1 MPLTPFAK
9 RHAKP
14 LEHLD
19 RALVRGIRG
28 RQYAVDAAV
37 LKSVPQ
43 HRPRRFLA
51 EAAAP
56 EAWLHAEEELHFL
69 AAFEHPVAAETNK
82 CAIVRIGS
90 EINVH
95 GKEAGFMLGKTAF
108 AGSNHILDLLDRDD
122 LPFKQISAH
131 LRIDAELMHYRNMVF
146 FQRYEPETFG
156 MKLNHAGSLPK
167 GVNISEHLEFAE
179 KRSRERRMRFS
190 FWPNPTQPFSD
201 LLELVQHADSTGW
214 DGVWYADHFMPNAE
228 DTSTPWA
235 EAWTTLSALG
245 ALTKRV
251 RLGTLV
257 TGNTY
262 RHPAVLAKMA
272 ATLDHITE
280 GRVVLGLG
288 SGWQENEH
296 RQYGLPFYDVP
307 ERLARLDEACEV
319 IKRLFHDQRSHFE
332 GRFYTLTDATL
343 EPKPLQHPLP
353 LMIGGGGEKVT
364 LKITAKHADEW
375 NVWGDPTILRQKMAI
390 LDAHCADVDR
400 NPADI
405 QRSAVALLFMS
416 EDNAFLEQMLNSDIQ
431 QPHLV
436 GTPAEIH
443 EIIEEYE
450 EAGVNEFILPDFT
463 LGSKEQKLKTMD
475 TFLKE
480 VAGR

>member
-1 MPLTPFAK
+1 MLQNGA
-9 RHAKP
+9 
-14 LEHLD
+14 
-19 RALVRGIRG
+19 G
-28 RQYAVDAAV
+28 
-37 LKSVPQ
+37 
-43 HRPRRFLA
+43 RFLTKST
-51 EAAAP
+51 AP
-56 EAWLHAEEELHFL
+56 EARLHPEQKLHL
-69 AAFEHPVAAETNK
+69 PTILEHPVAAETHK
-82 CAIVRIGS
+82 RAVVRIRR

-95 GKEAGFMLGKTAF
+95 GKEAGLVLGKATL
-108 AGSNHILDLLDRDD
+108 AGGNHILDLLDRND
-122 LPFKQISAH
+122 LTLKEISPH
-131 LRIDAELMHYRNMVF
+131 LRINAELMHNRNMVF
-146 FQRYEPETFG
+146 FQRYELETFG

-167 GVNISEHLEFAE
+167 GVHISEHLGLGE
-179 KRSRERRMRFS
+179 KRSRGRRMRFS

-201 LLELVQHADSTGW
+201 LLELVQHADDTGW
-214 DGVWYADHFMPNAE
+214 DGVWFADHFMPNAE

-272 ATLDHITE
+272 ATLDHITG

-296 RQYGLPFYDVP
+296 RQYGLPFYTVA
-307 ERLARLDEACEV
+307 ERLARLDEACQV
-319 IKRLFHDQRSHFE
+319 IKLLLHDQRSQFE

-343 EPKPLQHPLP
+343 EPKPVQHPLP

-375 NVWGDPTILRQKMAI
+375 NVWGDPTILRQKMTI

-400 NPADI
+400 DPADI

-443 EIIEEYE
+443 EIMDEYE
-450 EAGVNEFILPDFT
+450 QAGVNEFILPDFT